1 MAIPTLSISS
11 LINIQVNLS
20 PAGAQAQ
27 NTSVELVLGNSTVID
42 VVTRIRYYTTLAGVA
57 TDFGTTV
64 PEYLAAQAWFS
75 QSPQPTELAI
85 GRWAQTATKATLYCA
100 PLAPA
105 QSLLSYWTALATA
118 SFKINIDGTGATD
131 ILMASTPFGAA
142 TSLSGV
148 AAVIQANIRSTLTD
162 TATCVYNAAYNRFE
176 ITGVLTGTSG
186 TISFL
191 STAASDTDISATM
204 GGTSGSSGAYI
215 ANGVAAETALSA
227 ATLFDANFGQT
238 WYALVMPTIASDS
251 DHVAVAGAIQ
261 AMTNKHIYGIT
272 TAEGAI
278 ISNPSD
284 TSNIAYL
291 IKQLAYNRTYTQ
303 YSSTDTY
310 AITSAFARILT
321 TNYNAN
327 NTVIDLMYKQEPGVG
342 AETLTSS
349 QLACLQGFNC
359 NVFAAYNNNTA
370 ILERFISGANIYA
383 DVQIGADNL
392 AIEMQTALYN
402 ALYLSATKIPQT
414 DAGMHQLAT
423 VMKNVCVQYV
433 NNGFI
438 APGVWT
444 VGGFGNLDM
453 GDFMPTGF
461 YIFQPP
467 ISTQNPTQRAARASV
482 PFQIAVKLA
491 GAVETVNVQIVVNQ

>member
-1 MAIPTLSISS
+1 MGASLSISS

-27 NTSVELVLGNSTVID
+27 NTSVELVLGNSPVID
-42 VVTRIRYYTTLAGVA
+42 VISRIRYYTTLSGVS
-57 TDFGTTV
+57 TDFGTSA

-85 GRWAQTATKATLYCA
+85 GRWAQTATPGVLYCA
-100 PLAPA
+100 PLSPA
-105 QSLLSYWTALATA
+105 HTLLSYWTGLSTA
-118 SFKINIDGTGATD
+118 GFTVTIDGTGPTSVN
-131 ILMASTPFGAA
+131 MTSTPFGAA

-148 AAVIQANIRSTLTD
+148 AAVIQAAVRSALTD
-162 TATCVYNAAYNRFE
+162 LATVVYDAVYNRFV
-176 ITGVLTGTSG
+176 ITGVTTGTSG
-186 TISFL
+186 AVSFL
-191 STAASDTDISATM
+191 TAPGSGTDISSTM
-204 GGTSGSSGAYI
+204 GGTSTSSGAYV
-215 ANGVAAETALSA
+215 ANGIAAESALSA
-227 ATLFDANFGQT
+227 ATLFDTNFGQT
-238 WYALVMPTIASDS
+238 WYALVMPTISSDS

-261 AMTNKHIYGIT
+261 GMTNKHIYGIT

-284 TSNIAYL
+284 TSNVAYL
-291 IKQLAYNRTYTQ
+291 IKQLGYNRTYTQ
-303 YSSTDTY
+303 YSSSDTY

-349 QLACLQGFNC
+349 QLAVLQGFNC

-392 AIEMQTALYN
+392 ALEMQTALYN
-402 ALYLSATKIPQT
+402 ALYLAPTKIPQT

-423 VMKNVCVQYV
+423 VMKNICVQYV

-444 VGGFGNLDM
+444 VGGFGNLEM

-461 YIFQPP
+461 YIYQPA
-467 ISTQNPTQRAARASV
+467 ISTQNPTARAARQSV